1 MESVH
6 GGGWTLGDLE
16 GEDMTCRA
24 MCVTADV
31 VVVSVDYRLCVYF
44 R

>member
-16 GEDMTCRA
+16 EDMTCRA